1 MACGASC
8 AGALANDTESEVS
21 MQMDHESF
29 NHKELKPEV
38 MIVDDQEMNRE
49 ILAMNIDEE
58 FTPVMCKDGF
68 EAIETLRAR
77 KRTISLVL
85 LDLHMPGMSGQDVLR
100 TLKADPELGKIP
112 VIVMTGESDAEIES
126 LELGAS
132 DFIPK
137 PYPDRGVI
145 LARMRRLIELFEDRQ
160 IIQTTE
166 RDTLTSLFTREYFY
180 RYAEHYDL
188 RHPDLSMDAILF
200 DVNHF
205 HMINERFGNA
215 YGDEVLRQIGA
226 KISDLVSARGG
237 LACRRGSDTFML
249 YIPHGTDFK
258 EMFDAVSVSLM
269 GEHSGSRV
277 RLRMGV
283 YEAVD
288 RNIEIERRFDRAKIA
303 ADTVRNNFTN
313 NIAFYDADLHKKE
326 LYEEQLIENFPRAI
340 SERQFKVFYQPK
352 FDVWPDTPVLDS
364 AEALVRWQHPTL
376 GLISPGIFIPLF
388 EENGLIQAL
397 DHYVWRTAAA
407 QIKAWKDAY
416 NFTLPVSV
424 NVSRIDMYDP
434 ALIDT
439 LIAILAEN
447 ELSPSELHL
456 EITESAY
463 TQDSKQIVETVEK
476 LRELGFKI
484 EMDDFGTGYSSLNM
498 ISSLPID
505 VLKLDMLF
513 IRTAF
518 GKRKD
523 TRMLQFIIDIGDY
536 LGVPVIA
543 EGVENEEQLNALKA
557 MGCDI
562 VQGYYFSKP
571 VPAEE
576 FARFIEART
585 AQGEVQ
591 TSGALAQTGARGGAT
606 PYFKITNA
614 LSSGFES
621 VYYVDAESGSYV
633 EFNSGGHYED
643 LQIQRSGNDFFAD
656 LAENCRRVVF
666 GPDQDRVISALS
678 REAILA
684 EISTGGSISLTYRL
698 VIDGLPVYYNTKV
711 FRAGAHDE
719 HHIVV
724 GVSNVDEQIRQT
736 WQIDEETT
744 LTFNSLS
751 KALCRDME
759 SIYYIDLETESY
771 MEFVANGDYRDLKLE
786 ITGENFFEE
795 ATKNIRSV
803 LYVDD
808 QERVTQAIQREALQR
823 ALADRP
829 AYFIDYRVVLGGK
842 LIYYRLKAIYA
853 DPADQRHIIIGVSN
867 VHGQIAEALLRE
879 AEQSRALRM
888 AREFANRD
896 ALTGVKTKH
905 VFAGAE
911 EQWNSRIA
919 SGERIAFAVVV
930 CDVNGL
936 KTVNDTLG
944 HKAGDQL
951 IKDAA
956 ALVCTIFKH
965 SPVYRIGGDEFVAVL
980 SGSDYDDR
988 LDLIRIL
995 QEKVE
1000 QNVAAGGVVLASG
1013 MAEFDS
1019 WDKCFADVF
1028 NRADQVMYEN
1038 KKMLKSVY

>member
-1 MACGASC
+1 
-8 AGALANDTESEVS
+8 
-21 MQMDHESF
+21 MQMEHESF
-29 NHKELKPEV
+29 DHTELKPEV

-49 ILAMNIDEE
+49 ILAALIDEE
-58 FTPVMCKDGF
+58 FTPVMCKDGI

-137 PYPDRGVI
+137 PYPNAGVV

-166 RDTLTSLFTREYFY
+166 RDALTSLFTREYFY

-215 YGDEVLRQIGA
+215 YGDEVLKHIGA
-226 KISDLVSARGG
+226 KISDLVSAHGG

-249 YIPHGTDFK
+249 YIPHGASFK
-258 EMFDAVSVSLM
+258 ELLDAVSVSLM
-269 GEHSGSRV
+269 GESAGSRV

-283 YEAVD
+283 YESVD
-288 RNIEIERRFDRAKIA
+288 RTIEIERRFDRAKIA
-303 ADTVRNNFTN
+303 ADTVRNNVTN
-313 NIAFYDADLHKKE
+313 NIAFYDVEMHKKE
-326 LYEEQLIENFPRAI
+326 LYDEQLIENFPRAI

-397 DHYVWRTAAA
+397 DHYVWRTAVA

-416 NFTLPVSV
+416 GFTMPVSV

-439 LIAILAEN
+439 LLAILEEN
-447 ELSPSELHL
+447 EITPSELHL

-463 TQDSKQIVETVEK
+463 TQDSKQIIETVEK
-476 LRELGFKI
+476 LRALGFKI

-498 ISSLPID
+498 ISALPID
-505 VLKLDMLF
+505 ALKLDMMF

-518 GKRKD
+518 GERKD

-536 LGVPVIA
+536 LAVPVIA

-557 MGCDI
+557 MGCDV

-571 VPAEE
+571 VPPEE
-576 FARFIEART
+576 YARFIEERI

-591 TSGALAQTGARGGAT
+591 TSADLAQTGSRERT
-606 PYFKITNA
+606 SPYAKITQA
-614 LSSGFES
+614 LAGGFES
-621 VYYVDAESGSYV
+621 VYYVDMDSGSYV
-633 EFNSGGHYED
+633 EFNSGGSYED
-643 LQIQRSGNDFFAD
+643 LQIQRSGSDFFAD

-666 GPDQDRVISALS
+666 GPDQDRVISAFAK
-678 REAILA
+678 ETVLA
-684 EISTGGSISLTYRL
+684 ELSAGASVSLTYRL
-698 VIDGLPVYYNTKV
+698 VIDGLPVYYNTKIV
-711 FRAGAHDE
+711 RAGSHDA

-724 GVSNVDEQIRQT
+724 GVSNVDEQVRQT

-744 LTFNSLS
+744 LSFNSLS
-751 KALCRDME
+751 KALFRDME

-795 ATKNIRSV
+795 AMKNIQSV

-808 QERVTQAIQREALQR
+808 QERVAQAIQREALQR

-853 DPADQRHIIIGVSN
+853 DPADRRHIIIGVSN

-896 ALTGVKTKH
+896 ALTGVKTKN

-919 SGERIAFAVVV
+919 SGESVAFAVVV

-936 KTVNDTLG
+936 KRVNDTLG

-956 ALVCTIFKH
+956 AVVCTTFKH

-980 SGSDYDDR
+980 SGADYEDR
-988 LDLIRIL
+988 LDLIRNI

-1000 QNVAAGGVVLASG
+1000 QAAMEGGVVLACG

-1019 WDKCFADVF
+1019 MDKCFADVF
-1028 NRADQVMYEN
+1028 NRADQAMYEN